1 MPGAAV
7 VEAEKG
13 VERRALFLG
22 KALARVD
29 GSGAIQGLACGVD
42 PRELSAVEGKG
53 VGGEGLA
60 PEVDVRGAI
69 QGLGEGVGRVEAR
82 DVEGK
87 GRAQVA
93 DDEEGVA
100 RGRRCCENGRP
111 P

>member
-29 GSGAIQGLACGVD
+29 GS
-42 PRELSAVEGKG
+42 
-53 VGGEGLA
+53 
-60 PEVDVRGAI
+60 GAI

-100 RGRRCCENGRP
+100 RGRRCCVEATGALAVEGVEEDGGGGG
-111 P
+111 